1 MIVWITGLLILGI
14 TGLCLRSRVNRF
26 LAVKELRAQVDQST
40 QGPIDLLDPSN
51 DRDVLLFG
59 ELAFARIRLFDLCQR
74 GYLKINGDRFLAT
87 DVKSHNLTA
96 LEAEVLSEAGKDSDK
111 GAKAGGLL
119 STILEHATMAG
130 KKNSA
135 EQHHLSQGLVY
146 PEECEYQEEGAFSS
160 SVGSRPDL
168 LPLIF
173 GPFIFCSLTAFL
185 GDSFEQVL
193 GRGLNTP
200 QAIIWLLGSLAIL
213 ASPWICNMIF
223 AKQLSGRYTARGR
236 EAVALMEERWAGKEV
251 VLSEDPEV
259 QKNNLA
265 VLGALGMVALAGTPY
280 ATFADAF
287 PSAVSTGAYASD
299 GGCGGG
305 GGCSSCG
312 GGGDGGGGG
321 GGCGGGCGG
330 CGGG

>member
-1 MIVWITGLLILGI
+1 MIVWITVLLILGI

-40 QGPIDLLDPSN
+40 QGPIDVLDPSN

-96 LEAEVLSEAGKDSDK
+96 LEAEVLGEAGKDSDK

-146 PEECEYQEEGAFSS
+146 PEEGVYQGEGAFSS
-160 SVGSRPDL
+160 SVGSRPDML
-168 LPLIF
+168 LLIF
-173 GPFIFCSLTAFL
+173 GPLIFFSLTRFL
-185 GDSFEQVL
+185 ADSITQVL
-193 GRGLNTP
+193 GRGTHTLHP
-200 QAIIWLLGSLAIL
+200 IWFEGSLVIL
-213 ASPWICNMIF
+213 AIPWICNLFF

-236 EAVALMEERWAGKEV
+236 EAVALMEERWADKEV